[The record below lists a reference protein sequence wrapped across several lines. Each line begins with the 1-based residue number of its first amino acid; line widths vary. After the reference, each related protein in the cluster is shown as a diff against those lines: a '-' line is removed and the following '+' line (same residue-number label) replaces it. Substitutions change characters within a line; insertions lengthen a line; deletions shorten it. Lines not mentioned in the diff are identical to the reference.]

1 MTWTIRRKLF
11 ALSFTIFILATVAG
25 WIGYRGLESVSE
37 SADLL
42 GIDAVMI
49 RNQVEGDMMHDALR
63 ADALAACLAE
73 SPEELAAVRDDLSDH
88 AAWYRRLLDEN
99 LALDLPAD
107 VEIALRDVGPALADY
122 IRSAERIV
130 AAAEKDQA
138 AARKLMEPF
147 KAAFDALEERNEKVT
162 DVMVSSAEKH
172 NRTAATTR
180 RESRNAMLAVWVTVL
195 LGVIGATILTVHA
208 ITRPLRSMQSVF
220 ESVAAGDL
228 KGRVPVA
235 TRDEIGSISYAFN
248 DLVAR
253 LQTMISEIADGAE
266 SLADASTQLMAAT
279 TSLSTGAE
287 ETTTTTAGVAGA
299 AEEMSVTMK
308 NVASTTDEV
317 SDRVRSVATS
327 IGQMTTSIADVARNA
342 ERAASVAQNASR
354 LAKDSNVRITELG
367 EAAAGIGDVVAA
379 IEAIAAQTNLL
390 ALNATIEAAR
400 AGESGKGFAV
410 VANEVKALAK
420 ETSTATDEIRHRI
433 ESMQSTTK
441 AAIESISQIS
451 SVIVDVNSVSRT
463 IAAAV
468 EEQSIAAQSIAGA
481 VSESSAAVQSVASG
495 VAQTSSVTD
504 LISRDI
510 RNVDGEVRRT
520 AERSS
525 EAQLS
530 VRTVSHLAGQLREMA
545 GRFRA

>member
-11 ALSFTIFILATVAG
+11 ALSFTTFILATIAG
-25 WIGYRGLESVSE
+25 LIGYRGLERVSE

-63 ADALAACLAE
+63 GDALAACLAS
-73 SPEELAAVRDDLSDH
+73 SPEELAAVKDDLADH
-88 AAWYRRLLDEN
+88 AAWYRRLLSEN
-99 LALDLPAD
+99 LALSLPAD
-107 VEIALRDVGPALADY
+107 VEIALKDVGPALEEY
-122 IRSAERIV
+122 TRSAETLV

-162 DVMVSSAEKH
+162 DVMVAAAETH
-172 NRTAATTR
+172 NRAAATTR
-180 RESRNAMLAVWVTVL
+180 KNSRNAMVTVWL
-195 LGVIGATILTVHA
+195 IVLIGVIGATILTVRA
-208 ITRPLRSMQSVF
+208 ITRPLRSMQTVF
-220 ESVAAGDL
+220 EAVAGGNL
-228 KGRVPVA
+228 KGRVPVS
-235 TRDEIGSISYAFN
+235 TSDEIGSISRAFN

-253 LQTMISEIADGAE
+253 LQQMISEIADGAE
-266 SLADASTQLMAAT
+266 SLADASAQLMAAT

-287 ETTTTTAGVAGA
+287 KTTSTTASVAGA
-299 AEEMSVTMK
+299 AEEMSITMK
-308 NVASTTDEV
+308 NVASTTEEV
-317 SDRVRSVATS
+317 SDRVRSVAAS
-327 IGQMTTSIADVARNA
+327 IGQMTTSITDVARSA

-354 LAKDSNVRITELG
+354 LANDSNVRITELG
-367 EAAAGIGDVVAA
+367 QAAAGIGDVVAA

-400 AGESGKGFAV
+400 AGDSGKGFAV

-420 ETSTATDEIRHRI
+420 QTSTATDDIRRRI
-433 ESMQSTTK
+433 ESMQTTTK
-441 AAIESISQIS
+441 VAMESISQIS
-451 SVIVDVNSVSRT
+451 SVIADVNNVSRN

-468 EEQSIAAQSIAGA
+468 EEQSITAQSIAGA
-481 VSESSAAVQSVASG
+481 VSDSSSAVQSVASG
-495 VAQTSSVTD
+495 VAQTSSVTE

-510 RNVDGEVRRT
+510 HDVDGEVRRT
-520 AERSS
+520 AESSS

-530 VRTVSHLAGQLREMA
+530 VRTVSHLAGQLREMV